1 MNLRFDD
8 RVVVITGAGGGL
20 GRAYAKLLA
29 ARGARIVVNDY
40 GGTVNGVPG
49 GPGMAQSVVD
59 EITGAGGAAVA
70 SSADVSAD
78 GSGEEIVQLALD
90 TWGQL
95 DAVIN
100 NAGATRGGVGI
111 AENSVEDLLF
121 SFNIHVAGAARLARA
136 AWPHLVASGNGRIVN
151 TSSDSIWGTPT
162 SNYVTCKA
170 AVFGL
175 TRALAA
181 EAALSGSVKVNTVM
195 PSAWTRMTGGIP
207 AGDFRDRVEK
217 YFPPEAAAPFV
228 AYLVHPGCPWNGEA
242 FQVGGNRAAR
252 EFLAV
257 TSGFKADPENP
268 LESFAEQAGQV
279 TATETW
285 VVPGDM
291 IESVELVV
299 ADLEGRP
306 QWR

>member
-1 MNLRFDD
+1 MSLDFDQ
-8 RVVVITGAGGGL
+8 RVMIITGAGGGL
-20 GRAYAKLLA
+20 GRAYATFLA

-40 GGTVNGVPG
+40 GGTVHGVPG
-49 GPGMAQSVVD
+49 GPGMAQAVVD
-59 EITGAGGAAVA
+59 EITAAGGQAVA
-70 SSADVSAD
+70 SGADVGVD
-78 GSGEEIVQLALD
+78 GSGDELVQLALD
-90 TWGQL
+90 TWGRL

-111 AENSVEDLLF
+111 ADNSIEDLLF

-136 AWPHLVASGNGRIVN
+136 AWPHLLSSDSGRIVN

-181 EAALSGSVKVNTVM
+181 EAAAHGSLKVNTVM

-207 AGDFRDRVEK
+207 PGDFRDTVENN
-217 YFPPEAAAPFV
+217 FPPEAAAPFV
-228 AYLVHPGCPWNGEA
+228 AYLVHPECPWNGEA
-242 FQVGGNRAAR
+242 FQVGANRAAR
-252 EFLAV
+252 EYLAV
-257 TSGFKADPENP
+257 TSGFIADQEKP
-268 LESFAEQAGQV
+268 LQSFAEHPEQV
-279 TATETW
+279 TDTSTW
-285 VVPGDM
+285 VIPGDM
-291 IESVELVV
+291 LESVELVV

-306 QWR
+306 RWP